1 MTLPITGKLLP
12 LCRDWR
18 PEKLYHLHGKGILNA
33 ASILPPAVSPA
44 PGQSCKAT
52 TQEPQKCLVVSAETL
67 GESRRRGIVGV
78 PRGHLLWSPCASLP
92 KPMAAD
98 TLIRNHP
105 RHCSTPSWRP
115 RMIRWGG
122 DLILKSL
129 LPPTSMAPGLG
140 PGGTTPAKWSCFGPT
155 LRCPTFA
162 ETHMESVLRR
172 GQKSARAQWSKCSA
186 NGLEGHQVHPPGAN

>member
-1 MTLPITGKLLP
+1 MAWGTGADAPNYNLIAYRDPPCTQQQRLLCNYVRLHTNNRAVTVTLPITGKLLP

-67 GESRRRGIVGV
+67 GESQRRGIVGV
-78 PRGHLLWSPCASLP
+78 PRGHLLWSPCASSP
-92 KPMAAD
+92 KPMPAD

-105 RHCSTPSWRP
+105 PDT
-115 RMIRWGG
+115 
-122 DLILKSL
+122 
-129 LPPTSMAPGLG
+129 AQ
-140 PGGTTPAKWSCFGPT
+140 
-155 LRCPTFA
+155 LR
-162 ETHMESVLRR
+162 
-172 GQKSARAQWSKCSA
+172 
-186 NGLEGHQVHPPGAN
+186 LEGQG